1 MIKLGIETFSYHLQ
15 MDAGLMDAF
24 GFVDAARELGL
35 DGVQI
40 NIGPGRGTYGHLG
53 SIDPGHLR
61 ELREEV
67 ARNGMFIEIDTRGTD
82 PDFIIR
88 SLHLCSDLGADVLRL
103 YAPPEN
109 DLDVALDKA
118 VTGFRTVLP
127 VCQDLGVRIAFENH
141 EYETSER
148 ILGVVRTVD
157 SEWVGTHVDT
167 GNSMM
172 MWENPVNATKA
183 LSEFAVSSHLKDHVV
198 VRQKNEVAVAG
209 VTLGEGN
216 ASCAECF
223 QILCEE
229 SPLKRVVIEDCYGYR
244 APFRIP
250 QHLGAGAKLGQGAF
264 EIVEPPYDPAF
275 IPAPRADRSPAQ
287 VTAAIAF
294 QKASV
299 QKSVAFVKSLLA
311 GTDPQL

>member
-15 MDAGLMDAF
+15 MDTGQMNTL
-24 GFVDAARELGL
+24 GFIDKARELGL

-40 NIGPGRGTYGHLG
+40 NIGPGHGTYGHLG
-53 SIDPGHLR
+53 SIDSGYIR
-61 ELREEV
+61 ELREEL
-67 ARNGMFIEIDTRGTD
+67 AKNRMFIEIDTRGTD
-82 PDFIIR
+82 PDFITR
-88 SLHLCSDLGADVLRL
+88 TLHLCADLGADVLRL

-109 DLDVALDKA
+109 DLDAALDKA
-118 VTGFRTVLP
+118 VTGFRTVVP
-127 VCQDLGVRIAFENH
+127 ICQDLGIRIAFENH
-141 EYETSER
+141 EYETSDR
-148 ILGVVRTVD
+148 ILGVVRAVN

-172 MWENPVNATKA
+172 MWEDPVEATKA

-198 VRQKNEVAVAG
+198 VRQNDSVAVAG

-223 QILCEE
+223 RILSEE
-229 SPLKRVVIEDCYGYR
+229 SPLKRIVIEDCYGYR

-264 EIVEPPYDPAF
+264 KIVEPPYDPAF
-275 IPAPRADRSPAQ
+275 IPAPRADRSPMQ
-287 VTAAIAF
+287 MTAAIEY
-294 QKASV
+294 QEASV
-299 QKSVAFVKSLLA
+299 RKSVAFVKSLL
-311 GTDPQL
+311 TKVDVQ

>member
-1 MIKLGIETFSYHLQ
+1 
-15 MDAGLMDAF
+15 
-24 GFVDAARELGL
+24 
-35 DGVQI
+35 
-40 NIGPGRGTYGHLG
+40 
-53 SIDPGHLR
+53 
-61 ELREEV
+61 
-67 ARNGMFIEIDTRGTD
+67 MFA
-82 PDFIIR
+82 
-88 SLHLCSDLGADVLRL
+88 HA
-103 YAPPEN
+103 
-109 DLDVALDKA
+109 
-118 VTGFRTVLP
+118 
-127 VCQDLGVRIAFENH
+127 
-141 EYETSER
+141 
-148 ILGVVRTVD
+148 
-157 SEWVGTHVDT
+157 
-167 GNSMM
+167 
-172 MWENPVNATKA
+172 
-183 LSEFAVSSHLKDHVV
+183 
-198 VRQKNEVAVAG
+198 
-209 VTLGEGN
+209 N